1 MLVMSLPPIRALS
14 IFLLVATSVL
24 VGTPLSAQI
33 LEGREDHG
41 RMIECLR
48 SGLGK
53 GLGWECA
60 TEGHTFVF
68 VGSIL
73 SVTKISETEKRL
85 QLAPEEVFRGKPD
98 SRLTVTTGQ
107 GACFPEIRAGDKWL
121 FYLMR
126 DDKDNTLRLDY
137 YNSSGSKP
145 VADAQEDIDRLR
157 RLAQMVDSGMV
168 LGSVYRSFW
177 DDVKKRTDIRA
188 MPNHR
193 LLATRVS
200 GGTRYTTTTDGNGR
214 YEFELPPGVYDL
226 TANTVPGLW
235 ARSGGAG
242 VSPGSCSGLA
252 FEIRSDGMI
261 AGRVKAANGKP
272 LKDAAVTL
280 VPVSGAVGFSAW
292 SKAGDE
298 HGYFEFRGVNP
309 GRYLVGIGIAA
320 QPGSPEWESRVYYP
334 GVRSKEEAVAVG
346 LGEAEKRSDINFQLP
361 NLAAP

>member
-1 MLVMSLPPIRALS
+1 MRRKTSTGCGVWRRWLIPAWCLGVYTASFGMTSKREQTYVLCRITDFSQHECRA
-14 IFLLVATSVL
+14 A
-24 VGTPLSAQI
+24 
-33 LEGREDHG
+33 
-41 RMIECLR
+41 
-48 SGLGK
+48 
-53 GLGWECA
+53 
-60 TEGHTFVF
+60 
-68 VGSIL
+68 
-73 SVTKISETEKRL
+73 
-85 QLAPEEVFRGKPD
+85 
-98 SRLTVTTGQ
+98 
-107 GACFPEIRAGDKWL
+107 
-121 FYLMR
+121 
-126 DDKDNTLRLDY
+126 
-137 YNSSGSKP
+137 
-145 VADAQEDIDRLR
+145 
-157 RLAQMVDSGMV
+157 
-168 LGSVYRSFW
+168 
-177 DDVKKRTDIRA
+177 
-188 MPNHR
+188 
-193 LLATRVS
+193 
-200 GGTRYTTTTDGNGR
+200 RYTTTTDGNGR